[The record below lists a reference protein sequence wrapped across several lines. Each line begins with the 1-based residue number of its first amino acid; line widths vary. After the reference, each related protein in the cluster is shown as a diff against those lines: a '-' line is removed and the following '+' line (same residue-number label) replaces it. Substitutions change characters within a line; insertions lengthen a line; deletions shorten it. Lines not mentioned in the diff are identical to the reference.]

1 MSDDVIWSV
10 SYSRL
15 ALRQKTW
22 HFSIPERFSTQT
34 RLWSISVVN
43 LQIKIFVWK
52 EVLPWKYTHLTENSW
67 TARGVTAEL
76 HENWTFA
83 LHRTRVG
90 RNFLSI
96 IIPWLN
102 KVTYL
107 LTYLFKAIPLFC
119 TCFVLRITSIAYN
132 IANFNGGGDFPQS
145 PEKKR

>member
-1 MSDDVIWSV
+1 MSDDVILSV

-22 HFSIPERFSTQT
+22 HFSIPVCFSTQT

-67 TARGVTAEL
+67 TARGVTAEMQKTGHL
-76 HENWTFA
+76 LCTELVSGETFYW
-83 LHRTRVG
+83 
-90 RNFLSI
+90 SSS
-96 IIPWLN
+96 
-102 KVTYL
+102 
-107 LTYLFKAIPLFC
+107 FKAIPLFC
-119 TCFVLRITSIAYN
+119 TCFALRITSIAYN
-132 IANFNGGGDFPQS
+132 IANFNGGGDFHQS

>member
-1 MSDDVIWSV
+1 M
-10 SYSRL
+10 
-15 ALRQKTW
+15 
-22 HFSIPERFSTQT
+22 
-34 RLWSISVVN
+34 
-43 LQIKIFVWK
+43 
-52 EVLPWKYTHLTENSW
+52 
-67 TARGVTAEL
+67 

-119 TCFVLRITSIAYN
+119 TCFALRITSIAYN
-132 IANFNGGGDFPQS
+132 IANFNGGGDFHQS
-145 PEKKR
+145 PEKKGKKDSLYSPNHFNSCSDNSPDLNGIGLETRRSPFA